1 MQVSQGRF
9 YWSSRI
15 SWESSYSTWGW
26 FSICATVSNNNGTLN
41 INITLETFP
50 RWTYYQNPL
59 ATTPLQGCS
68 LTSKAMRIYKCWQE
82 FYNID
87 ENINRRGISRVRE
100 MEDEHDPNAPAPKPN
115 PSDPKGSGKGGN
127 GGKPDHPKPKKAP
140 KPKTDDQLA
149 RAVPCFY
156 LVILIY
162 QNHARI
168 S

>member
-1 MQVSQGRF
+1 
-9 YWSSRI
+9 
-15 SWESSYSTWGW
+15 
-26 FSICATVSNNNGTLN
+26 
-41 INITLETFP
+41 
-50 RWTYYQNPL
+50 
-59 ATTPLQGCS
+59 
-68 LTSKAMRIYKCWQE
+68 MRIYKCWQE

-100 MEDEHDPNAPAPKPN
+100 MEDEHDPNAPAPKPT

-127 GGKPDHPKPKKAP
+127 GGKPDPKPKKAP

-156 LVILIY
+156 LVILIHR
-162 QNHARI
+162 NHARI